1 MNGKRVIL
9 RFSSDFQMDNSVIIA
24 HGFNARK
31 DLLAQPLALNQEV
44 AAKIGNGSPVTAPGV
59 PQNYP
64 NPKKF
69 VTEDCGQAPETFTV
83 RQKCQT

>member
-24 HGFNARK
+24 QGFNARK

-44 AAKIGNGSPVTAPGV
+44 AV
-59 PQNYP
+59 
-64 NPKKF
+64 
-69 VTEDCGQAPETFTV
+69 
-83 RQKCQT
+83 